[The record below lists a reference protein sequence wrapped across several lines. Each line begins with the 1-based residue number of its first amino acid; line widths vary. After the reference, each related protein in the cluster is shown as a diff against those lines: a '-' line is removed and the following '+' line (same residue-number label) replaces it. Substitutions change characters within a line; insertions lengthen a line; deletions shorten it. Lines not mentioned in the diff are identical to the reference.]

1 MFSLNYP
8 LSSVRRSSEKLAP
21 VPGSRQFIVL
31 TEIKFAV
38 MSRIIIIIIII
49 IAKLLHVTNQL
60 YAAMLIKTLFFVN
73 VK

>member
-38 MSRIIIIIIII
+38 MSRIIIIINI
-49 IAKLLHVTNQL
+49 IARLLHVTNQL
-60 YAAMLIKTLFFVN
+60 YAAMLIKTLFL
-73 VK
+73 